1 MRIICTAIFFDR
13 LPNSTDTAFFRNF
26 FKDAPEQEL
35 DVFYRAHNMVWDQS
49 LALILYGKGPVY
61 VDPRLVSHHR
71 SIVAEGGTNYQS
83 LYAKRDNK
91 VSDARMY
98 ACQEDYIEHILHR
111 RCTRFYKVRGLLFA
125 EAFWIACK
133 SKNKDDWEKVKEIW
147 NQRHKKISA
156 GILDYRLGVEYIQ
169 AENYKG
175 INKAAEQK

>member
-1 MRIICTAIFFDR
+1 M
-13 LPNSTDTAFFRNF
+13 
-26 FKDAPEQEL
+26 
-35 DVFYRAHNMVWDQS
+35 FYRAHNMVWDQS

-133 SKNKDDWEKVKEIW
+133 SKNKDDWEK
-147 NQRHKKISA
+147 
-156 GILDYRLGVEYIQ
+156 
-169 AENYKG
+169 
-175 INKAAEQK
+175 